1 MEPLLKKPG
10 LDPSVLQNFHPI
22 SKHPFIAKI
31 LEKVVFRQ
39 LSSFLAEVDIMDK
52 FQSGFR
58 TGHSTEF
65 ALIRVL
71 NYILLEVDSGNCVGL
86 VLLDLS
92 AVFDTLDHFILL
104 ERLERYVGVSGVALS
119 WFHSYLEGR
128 TFTLQIGNNG
138 SSAAPVS
145 YGVPQGSILGQLLF
159 SLYMIPLGSIF
170 NKFGISYHSYADDTR
185 LYLGFKAGDNAAEN
199 SSLNCLEEVKCWMN
213 LRFKKKLLFG
223 KKAPH
228 LLRNRVLGSF
238 HPE

>member
-1 MEPLLKKPG
+1 M
-10 LDPSVLQNFHPI
+10 
-22 SKHPFIAKI
+22 
-31 LEKVVFRQ
+31 
-39 LSSFLAEVDIMDK
+39 
-52 FQSGFR
+52 
-58 TGHSTEF
+58 
-65 ALIRVL
+65 
-71 NYILLEVDSGNCVGL
+71 
-86 VLLDLS
+86 
-92 AVFDTLDHFILL
+92 
-104 ERLERYVGVSGVALS
+104 ALS

-223 KKAPH
+223 KKH
-228 LLRNRVLGSF
+228 LIYFETESWAVFILSEKSC
-238 HPE
+238 H